1 MAQRAK
7 SKKRP
12 LRPPFL
18 ITVATL
24 AGALGPACGGAVST
38 DGSGNAGGSAGSD
51 PGTTSTT
58 TSVGGSTGV
67 TTGVSTSV
75 TTGVTTGTTG
85 TGGGGAGGG
94 PNVMCPASM
103 PVGGSSCA
111 ASGQSCTYPYCF
123 PGQTVTYTCVGGRWQ
138 SPPIGSCN
146 PPPPMPCPATEPAA
160 GTSCINTTLQVCSY
174 PDICCGVWRGTRD
187 YRCNGST
194 WQRAPGDASTI
205 ADAGACGVC
214 IFPDVV
220 NPPGRP
226 DAPPF
231 IVDVWDNDRPDGS
244 DR

>member
-38 DGSGNAGGSAGSD
+38 DGSGTAGGSAGSD

-58 TSVGGSTGV
+58 TSAGGATGM
-67 TTGVSTSV
+67 TTGV

-94 PNVMCPASM
+94 PNVMCPSVM

-111 ASGQSCTYPYCF
+111 TPAQSCTYPYCF
-123 PGQTVTYTCVGGRWQ
+123 PGNTVTYTCVAGRWQ
-138 SPPIGSCN
+138 SPNFGTCN
-146 PPPPMPCPATEPAA
+146 PPPPAPCPATEPAA
-160 GTSCINTTLQVCSY
+160 GTSCLNTTLQVCSY
-174 PDICCGVWRGTRD
+174 PDTCCGVWRGTRD

-194 WQRAPGDASTI
+194 WQRVPGDAGTI

-220 NPPGRP
+220 NPPGWP
-226 DAPPF
+226 DVHPGIIDASF
-231 IVDVWDNDRPDGS
+231 SEGGLDDH
-244 DR
+244 